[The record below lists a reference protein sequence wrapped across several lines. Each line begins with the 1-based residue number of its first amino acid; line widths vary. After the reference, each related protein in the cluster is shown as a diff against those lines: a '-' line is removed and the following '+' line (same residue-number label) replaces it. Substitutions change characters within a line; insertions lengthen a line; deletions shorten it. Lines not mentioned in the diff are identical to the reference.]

1 MNVTLTPEAQ
11 AFVEA
16 LLANGEYRNAEEVVN
31 ALVTRAKETQ
41 QRQVEWLRTELE
53 RGEQSG
59 FSAEIDPGNLGG
71 LWDEVDT
78 LSDTMLSGEVPMRE
92 ASAALPLQD

>member
-1 MNVTLTPEAQ
+1 MNITLTPEAQ
-11 AFVEA
+11 AFVED

-31 ALVTRAKETQ
+31 TLVTRAKEA
-41 QRQVEWLRTELE
+41 QRQTEWLRAELA
-53 RGEQSG
+53 RGEQSVFFKEFDAG
-59 FSAEIDPGNLGG
+59 KLDE

-92 ASAALPLQD
+92 VSAALPLQN

>member
-1 MNVTLTPEAQ
+1 MNITLTPEAQ
-11 AFVEA
+11 AFVED

-31 ALVTRAKETQ
+31 TLVTRAKEAQ
-41 QRQVEWLRTELE
+41 LQIEWLRAELA

-59 FSAEIDPGNLGG
+59 FSKEFDAGRLNE

-92 ASAALPLQD
+92 VSAALPLQD